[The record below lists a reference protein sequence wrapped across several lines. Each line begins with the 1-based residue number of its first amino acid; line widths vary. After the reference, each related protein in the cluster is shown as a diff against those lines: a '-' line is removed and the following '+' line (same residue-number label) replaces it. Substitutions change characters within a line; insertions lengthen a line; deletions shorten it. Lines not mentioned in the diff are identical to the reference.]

1 MDKSEVLIKYKTFS
15 NVNICLKS
23 YFKVHFYF
31 KKIYQLLAKIMS
43 EYLSIKMKTQGNFN
57 TLFIGIA
64 KDDANSYTTVN
75 KNVQNTNV
83 QSTSAI

>member
-1 MDKSEVLIKYKTFS
+1 
-15 NVNICLKS
+15 
-23 YFKVHFYF
+23 
-31 KKIYQLLAKIMS
+31 MS

-83 QSTSAI
+83 